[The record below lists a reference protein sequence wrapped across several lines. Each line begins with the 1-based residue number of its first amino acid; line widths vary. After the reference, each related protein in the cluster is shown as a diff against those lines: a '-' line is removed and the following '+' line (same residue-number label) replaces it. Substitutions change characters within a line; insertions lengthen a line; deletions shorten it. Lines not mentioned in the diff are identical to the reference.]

1 MVTIGALWLPILLSS
16 IAVWVASALVW
27 TVMPHHK
34 SDWAKLPDED
44 AARRALI
51 PQGLVP
57 GLYSIPYAVTH
68 KDLEDPETTRKFE
81 ERRFVPE
88 LVEERRGV
96 RDGPRVSRAGR
107 WNGAS
112 EQQAHIAHL
121 VDGGVRRDHGD
132 VECQAVLD
140 GVGRDR
146 VATCRQRKDAKGQG
160 SRFHTMVHFPTL
172 PVLLECRTN
181 ASDHPFQPA

>member
-34 SDWAKLPDED
+34 SDWAELPDED
-44 AARRALI
+44 AARRALT

-81 ERRFVPE
+81 EGPVGILTVMPSGTPTMGGKIMLSVIFYFVISIVVAYLASRTLDPGADYLAVFRVTGTVAWLAYGTATVPDAIWFGRPWSGIVKGLLDA
-88 LVEERRGV
+88 LVFGLLT
-96 RDGPRVSRAGR
+96 AGFFG
-107 WNGAS
+107 W
-112 EQQAHIAHL
+112 L
-121 VDGGVRRDHGD
+121 W
-132 VECQAVLD
+132 
-140 GVGRDR
+140 
-146 VATCRQRKDAKGQG
+146 
-160 SRFHTMVHFPTL
+160 
-172 PVLLECRTN
+172 
-181 ASDHPFQPA
+181 PA